1 MQAAMAAKK
10 ARELVRRKNVLKT
23 SMLPGKLSDCSCT
36 DPRDA
41 GNCFPL
47 DFMLFLKESRTF
59 VESLFPS
66 FPPTYLPVHIYL
78 EFGYMHLNFYI

>member
-1 MQAAMAAKK
+1 MAAKK

-36 DPRDA
+36 DPKDA
-41 GNCFPL
+41 GNRVSL
-47 DFMLFLKESRTF
+47 DFMLFLKEPRTF
-59 VESLFPS
+59 VESLFPC

-78 EFGYMHLNFYI
+78 EFGYMRLNFYI

>member
-1 MQAAMAAKK
+1 MAAKK

-41 GNCFPL
+41 GNFLPP
-47 DFMLFLKESRTF
+47 DFMLFLIESRTF

-66 FPPTYLPVHIYL
+66 FPPTYLPVHSYL

>member
-36 DPRDA
+36 DPKDA
-41 GNCFPL
+41 GKCFPL
-47 DFMLFLKESRTF
+47 DFILSLTESRTF
-59 VESLFPS
+59 VESLVSS
-66 FPPTYLPVHIYL
+66 FPPT
-78 EFGYMHLNFYI
+78 